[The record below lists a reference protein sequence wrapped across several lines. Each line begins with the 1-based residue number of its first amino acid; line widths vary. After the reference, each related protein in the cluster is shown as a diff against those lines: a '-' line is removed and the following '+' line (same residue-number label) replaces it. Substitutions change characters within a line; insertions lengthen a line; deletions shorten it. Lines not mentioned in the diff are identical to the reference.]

1 MELIDRLLNTPQ
13 GGKLLSILLG
23 LGLATLFRAQCVGDK
38 CIIVRS
44 KQEENTRFKYT
55 TNGVTKCARFKTELT
70 ECKFKIEK

>member
-23 LGLATLFRAQCVGDK
+23 LGLATLFRTQCVGDK

-44 KQEENTRFKYT
+44 KQDENTRFKYT
-55 TNGVTKCARFKTELT
+55 INGVPKCARFKTELT
-70 ECKFKIEK
+70 ECKFKFEK